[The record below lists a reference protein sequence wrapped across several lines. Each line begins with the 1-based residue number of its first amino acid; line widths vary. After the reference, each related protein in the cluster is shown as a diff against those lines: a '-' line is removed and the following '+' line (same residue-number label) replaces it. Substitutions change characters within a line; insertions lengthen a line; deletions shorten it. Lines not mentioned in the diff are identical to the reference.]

1 MSLISTETQVK
12 NKLKSNILDISD
24 DQFYYKFGTSKQQ
37 AVNLKPFYG
46 GNTIE
51 FRQQGANFEADS
63 VTMWIAFLFYFC
75 QFSKKKRF
83 QNFQWNNLVSIMPV
97 GLASFWYNIIQ
108 DLTGKSP
115 YELSF
120 RK

>member
-1 MSLISTETQVK
+1 V
-12 NKLKSNILDISD
+12 LKQKILDISEN
-24 DQFYYKFGTSKQQ
+24 QFYIDFGQRKQQ

-75 QFSKKKRF
+75 EFSKKKRF
-83 QNFQWNNLVSIMPV
+83 TGFQWNNLIAIMPV
-97 GLASFWYNIIQ
+97 GLASFWYNRIQ